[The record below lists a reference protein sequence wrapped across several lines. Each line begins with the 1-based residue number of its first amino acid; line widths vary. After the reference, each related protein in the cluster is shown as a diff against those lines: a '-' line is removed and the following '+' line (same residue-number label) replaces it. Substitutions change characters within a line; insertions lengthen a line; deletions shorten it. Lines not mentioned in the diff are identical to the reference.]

1 MVLSIGFHRVLRS
14 QTISKGQPAQEPLVS
29 QILWKI
35 RKTPQAP
42 EDRSCPN
49 RILKNKGKNAWN
61 WLRFLRTIMRKR
73 TKGCFQNVLLRW
85 LKPLIPPFA
94 APVHVHTYTHT
105 DTHTYTQTPSLH
117 PPWWLGQCHRRGRL
131 VAELEKLGSLEILQ
145 GVRGA
150 APGSGVGRSYS
161 PPSCKVG
168 APCVPEGGGLGD
180 VASPIGGE
188 RQPALC
194 QVPAS

>member
-73 TKGCFQNVLLRW
+73 TKGRFQNVLLRW
-85 LKPLIPPFA
+85 LQPLIPPFA
-94 APVHVHTYTHT
+94 APVHVHAYTHT
-105 DTHTYTQTPSLH
+105 QTNTHTHIFRPSIR
-117 PPWWLGQCHRRGRL
+117 PGGWDSVTGEAGQWLSWRSWVHWTFCRG
-131 VAELEKLGSLEILQ
+131 
-145 GVRGA
+145 
-150 APGSGVGRSYS
+150 
-161 PPSCKVG
+161 C
-168 APCVPEGGGLGD
+168 GGLPQEA
-180 VASPIGGE
+180 VWAEVTVLPF
-188 RQPALC
+188 AK
-194 QVPAS
+194 